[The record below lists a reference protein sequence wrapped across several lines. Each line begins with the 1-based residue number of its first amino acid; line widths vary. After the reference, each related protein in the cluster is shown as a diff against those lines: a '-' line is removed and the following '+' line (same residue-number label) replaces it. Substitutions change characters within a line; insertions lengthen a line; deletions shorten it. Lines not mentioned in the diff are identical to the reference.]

1 MKSIKILLKI
11 ATKNHEKL
19 ISERNILYDKLDEL
33 SQKLQ
38 DLRNQVKKELDSY
51 FNSEYRSFLEN
62 FLKESQKKDSY
73 FLKEISK
80 LNDEII
86 EMDDKIRESYIEIK
100 RYEIIIQNDK
110 LKKEA
115 EILYQENKE
124 LDDIGN
130 IIFLQNK
137 TE

>member
-19 ISERNILYDKLDEL
+19 ISERNILYDKLDDL

-62 FLKESQKKDSY
+62 FLKESKKKDSY
-73 FLKEISK
+73 FLEEISK